1 MLVVTKV
8 KTVRTRRLRSLELIV
23 SDWSELRRRQQ
34 DGLTSRTTAANQR
47 SSTKNDNLIKRE
59 RDDINKYMTYK
70 QFNY

>member
-1 MLVVTKV
+1 MLVGTRV
-8 KTVRTRRLRSLELIV
+8 KIVRTRRRRSLELIV
-23 SDWSELRRRQQ
+23 SNWSELRRRQQ

-70 QFNY
+70 

>member
-1 MLVVTKV
+1 MLVGTKV

>member
-1 MLVVTKV
+1 MLVGTKV

-59 RDDINKYMTYK
+59 RDDINKYDL
-70 QFNY
+70 

>member
-1 MLVVTKV
+1 MLVGTKV

-70 QFNY
+70 QSNY